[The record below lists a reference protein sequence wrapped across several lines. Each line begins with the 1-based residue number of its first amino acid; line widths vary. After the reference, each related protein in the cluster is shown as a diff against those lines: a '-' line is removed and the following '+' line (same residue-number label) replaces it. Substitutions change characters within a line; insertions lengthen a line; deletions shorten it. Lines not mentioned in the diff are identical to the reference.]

1 MTQIVF
7 ETFNAPAYYVSITSV
22 LALYASGRLT
32 GIVVDSGHG
41 VTHVVPI
48 SEGFALPHAISRVD
62 LAGQDTTDYLMK
74 ILAERGYTFSTTA
87 EREIVRD
94 IKEKLCYTALDFEQ
108 EIGGDSD
115 NLAEAEPVASDD
127 ASALT
132 GSSSGGTVA
141 TMESNISVVSGHAS
155 LNDLFTEGPHLQ
167 TFPFS
172 GFFTS
177 CPTHPHRSRFCCD
190 DYSDIS
196 SPTNCSIPK
205 TNEAITKPGIR
216 QVLRASR
223 WTGDHHWE

>member
-7 ETFNAPAYYVSITSV
+7 EMFNTPAYYVSMTSV
-22 LALYASGRLT
+22 LALYASGRVT

-48 SEGFALPHAISRVD
+48 FEGFALPHAISRVD
-62 LAGQDTTDYLMK
+62 LAGGDTTDYLMK
-74 ILAERGYTFSTTA
+74 ILAERGYIFSTTA

-108 EIGGDSD
+108 EIVTASVGGDSD
-115 NLAEAEPVASDD
+115 NEAEAEPVAPDA

-132 GSSSGGTVA
+132 GSSSAGTVA
-141 TMESNISVVSGHAS
+141 TMQLNISVVSGHAS

-172 GFFTS
+172 GFS
-177 CPTHPHRSRFCCD
+177 LRSNP
-190 DYSDIS
+190 
-196 SPTNCSIPK
+196 SPPV
-205 TNEAITKPGIR
+205 PLL
-216 QVLRASR
+216 LRR
-223 WTGDHHWE
+223 LF